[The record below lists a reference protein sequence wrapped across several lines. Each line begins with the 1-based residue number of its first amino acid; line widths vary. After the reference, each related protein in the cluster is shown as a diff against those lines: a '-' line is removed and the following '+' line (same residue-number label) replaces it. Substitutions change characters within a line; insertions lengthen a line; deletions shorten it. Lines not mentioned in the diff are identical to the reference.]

1 MQYFFV
7 VSATTLQSSHSNLR
21 HLKKTITIANAG
33 AKNCAKAKKCAN
45 TGRCANIIRWVIT
58 LQLPHPTLQH
68 LANRQD
74 TDVLPPD
81 IANIHYAKEIQM
93 SYIQNTEG
101 LQRQSSL
108 QGGSNSRKYKMCYKH
123 TTYKATEAIQKEV
136 QGKKIRDY
144 TVNLRG
150 HTILMHCYP
159 ILQIYVHYAIN
170 KKKIIKLCN
179 V

>member
-1 MQYFFV
+1 M
-7 VSATTLQSSHSNLR
+7 
-21 HLKKTITIANAG
+21 
-33 AKNCAKAKKCAN
+33 
-45 TGRCANIIRWVIT
+45 IT

-108 QGGSNSRKYKMCYKH
+108 QGGSKFKEIQNMLQTYNIQGYRGNTNGGSR
-123 TTYKATEAIQKEV
+123 E
-136 QGKKIRDY
+136 KIRDY